1 LKDFS
6 DKKDVEKIMVNTWCS
21 GKGVETDEKKW
32 KNPLQKYLSFEKK
45 IYYKN
50 MKKIAFYSNY

>member
-1 LKDFS
+1 
-6 DKKDVEKIMVNTWCS
+6 MVNTWCS